1 MTLGGRFEMLGWGL
15 FFLSGV
21 VFLAGALRAGDP
33 WTTWGSVAW
42 LAGVVFFLWDFRSRR
57 R

>member
-21 VFLAGALRAGDP
+21 VFLVGALRDGDP
-33 WTTWGSVAW
+33 WTTWGSAAW

>member
-1 MTLGGRFEMLGWGL
+1 LTLGGRFEMLGWGL

-21 VFLAGALRAGDP
+21 AFLVGALRAGDW
-33 WTTWGSVAW
+33 WTTWGSAVW
-42 LAGVVFFLWDFRSRR
+42 LAGVVFFLLDIPSRR